1 MILFCVLSVNAQ
13 ESLTRQQ
20 YRELVLEYSQILRQA
35 KENTL
40 ASKAGEKIAFKGY
53 LPKIDIQGDGNIN
66 LKYLDSWKGD
76 GPGVY
81 NVGTAENPTITYLP
95 GTYHNYTFSANVVLS
110 QVIYAG
116 GAISGNEN
124 MAKADYKLSEL
135 SEELTVDQINYQAD
149 AIYWNAAAAKG
160 MLDAASEYREIIK
173 KQYDVIEQ
181 RFNDGMIS
189 RSDLLMIATRMQE
202 AELQH
207 IKANQNYQLAF
218 QQLNILCGKDPKTS
232 PETLCPIGAVCEGI
246 HRMDLQ
252 QVLDRRADYQIAD
265 VNIEKIRATRKAAMS
280 KYNPQL
286 AAYLAAGYGTATPH
300 MGADISFNPVVG
312 VNLNI
317 PILRWGERGQTSR
330 QQKAYENI
338 QNLQK
343 SYVRDNINQELTGAL
358 TKVDESEKMVTTAKT
373 NMDFAQENL
382 DLITFSY
389 NEGKASI
396 VEVLSAQLSWTQA
409 NTNMINAYLANKMSV
424 AEYRKTISE

>member
-53 LPKIDIQGDGNIN
+53 LPRIDIQGDGNIN

-218 QQLNILCGKDPKTS
+218 QQLNILCGKDPKT
-232 PETLCPIGAVCEGI
+232 
-246 HRMDLQ
+246 R
-252 QVLDRRADYQIAD
+252 DR
-265 VNIEKIRATRKAAMS
+265 KS
-280 KYNPQL
+280 
-286 AAYLAAGYGTATPH
+286 
-300 MGADISFNPVVG
+300 VV
-312 VNLNI
+312 
-317 PILRWGERGQTSR
+317 
-330 QQKAYENI
+330 
-338 QNLQK
+338 
-343 SYVRDNINQELTGAL
+343 
-358 TKVDESEKMVTTAKT
+358 
-373 NMDFAQENL
+373 
-382 DLITFSY
+382 
-389 NEGKASI
+389 
-396 VEVLSAQLSWTQA
+396 
-409 NTNMINAYLANKMSV
+409 
-424 AEYRKTISE
+424 